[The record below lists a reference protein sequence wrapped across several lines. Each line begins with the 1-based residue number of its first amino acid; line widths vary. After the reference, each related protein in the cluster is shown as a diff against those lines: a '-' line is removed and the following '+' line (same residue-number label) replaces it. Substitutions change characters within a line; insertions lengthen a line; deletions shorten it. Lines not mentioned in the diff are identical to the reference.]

1 MFLKPE
7 YPAENDSHFFR
18 LNARRPLLAV
28 PDFCHDILIEFRFVA
43 DQKDAALVFL
53 QGVLQFSLGI
63 NVQMVCRLVEQEN
76 ICFGIHDLAQTYLCL
91 LTTGE
96 YPHLALNMLCRQPA
110 FCKCGTYLV
119 LCP

>member
-28 PDFCHDILIEFRFVA
+28 PDLCHDILIEFRFVA

-53 QGVLQFSLGI
+53 
-63 NVQMVCRLVEQEN
+63 
-76 ICFGIHDLAQTYLCL
+76 
-91 LTTGE
+91 
-96 YPHLALNMLCRQPA
+96 
-110 FCKCGTYLV
+110 
-119 LCP
+119 